1 MTDPELPPR
10 ELNTQDVASVAEPAV
25 KSSFPRRH
33 WGKLTLLTIVGVPA
47 LVLTLWSYAT
57 LLYTYSS
64 GNRVGYVQ
72 KLSKKGWLCKTW
84 EGELQMS
91 NIPGSAP
98 MLFAFSVRNDSI
110 ARAIT
115 ATMGDRVELEF
126 EQHKGVPLA
135 CFGETEYF
143 IVGVRPTG
151 RVEGLIP

>member
-10 ELNTQDVASVAEPAV
+10 ELNTQDVASVAAQAV
-25 KSSFPRRH
+25 RPSFKRRH
-33 WGKLTLLTIVGVPA
+33 WGKLTLLTLIGVPG
-47 LVLTLWSYAT
+47 LVLTLWSYGA

-72 KLSKKGWLCKTW
+72 KLSNKGWLCKTW

-98 MLFAFSVRNDSI
+98 ILFDFSVRNDSI
-110 ARAIT
+110 ARVIT
-115 ATMGDRVELEF
+115 SSMGDRVELEF
-126 EQHKGVPLA
+126 EQHKGLPLA

-143 IVGVRPTG
+143 IVGVRPTERLG
-151 RVEGLIP
+151 GLIP

>member
-10 ELNTQDVASVAEPAV
+10 ELNTEDVASVAEKTSR
-25 KSSFPRRH
+25 KSFKRRH
-33 WGKLTLLTIVGVPA
+33 WGKLSLLTIIGVPG
-47 LVLTLWSYAT
+47 LVLALWSYGAM
-57 LLYTYSS
+57 LYTYSS

-98 MLFAFSVRNDSI
+98 MLFEFSVRNDSV
-110 ARAIT
+110 AQAIT
-115 ATMGDRVELEF
+115 SSMGDRVELAF

-143 IVGVRPTG
+143 IVGVRSTERLG
-151 RVEGLIP
+151 GLIP